1 MEQSV
6 EVLLMGGVFPVSE
19 ELDACM
25 SQPLIQGWDWN
36 E

>member
-1 MEQSV
+1 MGQSV
-6 EVLLMGGVFPVSE
+6 KVLLMGGVFPVSE

-25 SQPLIQGWDWN
+25 SEAKIQGWGWN